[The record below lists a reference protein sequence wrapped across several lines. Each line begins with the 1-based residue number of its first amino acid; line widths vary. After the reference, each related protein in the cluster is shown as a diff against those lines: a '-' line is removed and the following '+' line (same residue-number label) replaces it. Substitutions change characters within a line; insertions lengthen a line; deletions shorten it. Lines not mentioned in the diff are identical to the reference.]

1 MNIKRFLLHIFIIT
15 GIGFVVY
22 SCANRAQGPTG
33 GLKDE
38 TPPKVLKTSPKN
50 GVLNFNKKQI
60 LIDFDE
66 MVTVDNASENVII
79 SPPQVKPP
87 DVKSLGK
94 RITVNFNQDLLDSTT
109 YSINFGDAIVDLN
122 EKNPLKN
129 YLFSFS
135 TGNEIDT
142 LKISG
147 TIINAEDLNPLQG
160 VIVGIY
166 KELDDSIFF
175 QKSFL
180 RIGKTD
186 ENGRFSIDNIKKGR
200 YKIFA
205 LSDVNRDYFYQPGEG
220 LATYDSIITPT
231 FRIEQM
237 QDTVWKDSATVD
249 SIRTFMGTKFLPDD
263 ITMRYFKED
272 KKRQYYVKNERKDPF
287 VFTLFFNAPQT
298 ELPQIKPLNF
308 DWDKKY
314 LLENNPTLDSL
325 TYWITDSLV
334 WNKDTLDMT
343 MTYLKTDS
351 VFNLVS
357 TTDTISVIM
366 RKAKI
371 VTNTKSKK
379 RQATEIKLPDFKF
392 SNNVAS
398 VFELYNPIKIKFE
411 APLEDVDISKI
422 HLSQKV
428 DTIYKPITFDW
439 KQQDSM
445 KLSYTINY
453 KWVTEETYQLK
464 IDSAAF
470 KSIYDRVSNKF
481 VSDFK
486 IRSLDEYSSVKMFL
500 AAFNP
505 NAYLQI
511 LDTKDVVLSTKK
523 ANEKGTLF
531 EYLKPGDYYIRM
543 FIDENDN
550 AKWDTGDLMKHI
562 QPENVYYFQKKL
574 TLMANW
580 EFEETWDYK
589 QVPLLQQKPIELKKS
604 NVKK

>member
-1 MNIKRFLLHIFIIT
+1 MNNKGFLLRTLIIA
-15 GIGFVVY
+15 GIAFVVY

-33 GLKDE
+33 GPKDE
-38 TPPKVLKTSPKN
+38 TPPKLLKSSPEN
-50 GVLNFNKKQI
+50 SALNFNKKQI
-60 LIDFDE
+60 LLDFDE
-66 MVTVDNASENVII
+66 MVTVEKASENVII

-94 RITVNFNQDLLDSTT
+94 RITVNFNQDLVDSTT

-147 TIINAEDLNPLQG
+147 TVINAEDLNPLQG
-160 VIVGIY
+160 IIVGIY
-166 KELDDSIFF
+166 KEMDDSVFF
-175 QKSFL
+175 QKPFL

-186 ENGRFSIDNIKKGR
+186 ENGRFSIDNVKNGN

-220 LATYDSIITPT
+220 LATFDSIVTPT
-231 FRIEQM
+231 FRIEEM
-237 QDTVWKDSATVD
+237 KDTVWKDSVTVD

-263 ITMRYFKED
+263 ITMRFFKEN
-272 KKRQYYVKNERKDPF
+272 KKRQYFVKYERKEPF
-287 VFTLFFNAPQT
+287 VFSLFFNAPQT

-308 DWDKKY
+308 DWENKF
-314 LLENNPTLDSL
+314 LLEKNPTMDSL
-325 TYWITDSLV
+325 SYWITDSLV
-334 WNKDTLDMT
+334 WKKDTLDLT
-343 MTYLKTDS
+343 LTYFKTDS
-351 VFNLVS
+351 VYNLVS

-366 RKAKI
+366 RRARVVNNPKS
-371 VTNTKSKK
+371 TKK
-379 RQATEIKLPDFKF
+379 QETEIKIPDLKF
-392 SNNVAS
+392 SNNISS
-398 VFELYNPIKIKFE
+398 VFDVYNPVKIKFE
-411 APLEDVDISKI
+411 APLIDVDISKI

-428 DTIYKPITFDW
+428 DSVYKPLNFEW
-439 KQQDSM
+439 KQLDSLKM
-445 KLSYTINY
+445 NYALIY
-453 KWVTEETYQLK
+453 KWVADEAYQLK

-470 KSIYDRVSNKF
+470 KSVYDRISNKF
-481 VSDFK
+481 GSDFK
-486 IRSLDEYSSVKMFL
+486 IRSLDEYSSMKIVL
-500 AAFNP
+500 ANYNP
-505 NAYLQI
+505 TAYLQV
-511 LDTKDVVLSTKK
+511 LDSKDLVLATKK

-531 EYLKPGDYYIRM
+531 EFLKPGDYYIRM

-550 AKWDTGDLMKHI
+550 GKWDTGDISKHI
-562 QPENVYYFQKKL
+562 QPEEVYYYQKKL

-589 QVPLLQQKPIELKKS
+589 QVPLLQQKPQELKKG
-604 NVKK
+604 NEKK